1 MGPAEVQMSPTM
13 RKDQQ
18 KNVPAQS
25 VIIASLLAMTEKKNW
40 TAVNSKKEIHATFC
54 RFLTDPARGKVRDK
68 RREQVLTS

>member
-1 MGPAEVQMSPTM
+1 MGSAKVQMSPTT

-40 TAVNSKKEIHATFC
+40 TAVNSRKEIQATFC
-54 RFLTDPARGKVRDK
+54 GFTDQTR
-68 RREQVLTS
+68 